1 MDKKTFEL
9 EKEYLETVSSEID
22 KLKSRDTRKI
32 KQNEESIQSFKQY
45 FADNYY
51 DIRRG
56 NSKEFVGEDEFANI
70 NITIENFEQ
79 QNSSLK
85 HEISRL
91 SKQKKNPYFGRFDF
105 KSKEEKTSSPYYIG
119 LGLVQNNEKHN
130 LVYDWRADICSLYY
144 DDKIG
149 ETSYKC
155 LDGEISGNVELKR
168 QYKIENGKLK
178 FYIDSNMVIDDEILM
193 EQLSQNAT
201 SKMHEIVSTIQKE
214 QNVLIR
220 ADDFENTIVQG
231 VAGSGKT
238 SIAMH
243 RVSYLL
249 YKYRETLKSEDI
261 LILSPS
267 ELFADYINDVL
278 PALGEEKPF
287 TTTFSEMA
295 KRLLGKEFETRE
307 EMLDRVISKQNQK
320 DFENIAIKS
329 SFEFLTN
336 LRNFLNHDICNLFVP
351 KTMVFGDIVINEDEM
366 RDIFFNRLKN
376 IAIHKRIEVLAESIV
391 EKFHIPP
398 NSKDDLLKR
407 AEKLLYDKF
416 ITTDLLKIYNLFL
429 RNSGLEE
436 IEQIGAYDIAPI
448 LLIKE
453 TMFSLK
459 SNFDAKY
466 VIIDEMQDYTP
477 CHFYL
482 FEKIWSCG
490 KLYLGDV
497 FQSIDRTLT
506 PSYIENLAKLT
517 KAKVKY
523 LDKSYRS
530 TKQISVFSQ
539 KILGKHI
546 ADNVNRNGEEVE
558 FIKTT
563 NCAKRIEKL
572 LAEREQ
578 DSKDKRQSIAIICKT
593 KEQIQRLQKESAII
607 KKFKVLRNDSPISNS
622 KRVITTPA
630 QAKGV
635 EFDCVIIPFANN
647 KNYKNELDKNLL
659 YVASTRALHKL
670 FFVSDGTPSKFLM
683 KKSK

>member
-1 MDKKTFEL
+1 MDKKTFEF
-9 EKEYLETVSSEID
+9 ERSYLESVSSEID
-22 KLKSRDTRKI
+22 KLKARDSRKI
-32 KQNEESIQSFKQY
+32 KQNEESIQSFKKY

-51 DIRRG
+51 DIRHG
-56 NSKEFVGEDEFANI
+56 NGKEFVGEDEFANV

-85 HEISRL
+85 TELSRL

-105 KSKEEKTSSPYYIG
+105 KSKEESKSSPYYIG
-119 LGLVQNNEKHN
+119 LGLIQNNEKQN

-149 ETSYKC
+149 ATSYKC
-155 LDGEISGNVELKR
+155 LDGEISGEVELKR

-178 FYIDSNMVIDDEILM
+178 YYIDSNMVIDDEILM

-249 YKYRETLKSEDI
+249 YKYRDSLKSDDI

-278 PALGEEKPF
+278 PALGEEKSF

-307 EMLDRVISKQNQK
+307 EMLDRVITNQK
-320 DFENIAIKS
+320 QEDFENIAIKS

-336 LRNFLNHDICNLFVP
+336 LRDFLNHDICNLFVP
-351 KTMVFGDIVINEDEM
+351 KAMVFGDVVISEEEM

-376 IAIHKRIEVLAESIV
+376 IAIHKRIEVLADGIV
-391 EKFHIPP
+391 EKFHVPP
-398 NSKDDLLKR
+398 TTRDDLFKR
-407 AEKLLYDKF
+407 AKKLLYDKF

-429 RNSGLEE
+429 RNNGLEE

-459 SNFDAKY
+459 SNYDAKY
-466 VIIDEMQDYTP
+466 VIVDEMQDYTP

-482 FEKIWSCG
+482 FEKIWNCG
-490 KLYLGDV
+490 KLYLGDI

-517 KAKVKY
+517 KAKVRY

-558 FIKTT
+558 FLRTK
-563 NCAKRIEKL
+563 NCARRIEKIL
-572 LAEREQ
+572 SERE
-578 DSKDKRQSIAIICKT
+578 KNLEHKKQSIAIICKT
-593 KEQIQRLQKESAII
+593 REQIEKLQKESTII
-607 KKFKVLRNDSPISNS
+607 KKFKVLKNDTAMGNA
-622 KRVITTPA
+622 KRIITTPA

-635 EFDCVIIPFANN
+635 EFDCVIIPFAND

-670 FFVSDGTPSKFLM
+670 YFVSDGNPSKFLM